1 MVWAVIIVVCVVNI
15 GNIDLCPILRIIGSE
30 KTHSRIFKE
39 HQYSFC
45 NNSPQ
50 CSVIKASRA
59 AAEGGRVLP
68 ESHAPDEVSLCVLL
82 LQPPV
87 GSQYSH

>member
-1 MVWAVIIVVCVVNI
+1 MVWAELIAVCIVNI
-15 GNIDLCPILRIIGSE
+15 GNIDLCHILRIIDSE

-39 HQYSFC
+39 HQYSFY

-50 CSVIKASRA
+50 CSVIKTSRA

-82 LQPPV
+82 LQSPV
-87 GSQYSH
+87 CSQYSH

>member
-15 GNIDLCPILRIIGSE
+15 GNLYLCPILGIIGSE